1 MRVRNGKFGWTFVP
15 TSNIVNVLRFGWD
28 TDRQANSFDQAQ
40 LGPGLGYL
48 DVSVAGVQLGPANC
62 LPRVEPSET
71 RHEFADVTWT
81 KSQHTLKFGFN
92 ASTTE
97 DYNYFIS
104 NAFGSYTC
112 MTPTAFAQAYTASTG
127 AKNRTSYSQSFGNPV
142 ADYTI
147 SEFSWYALDQW
158 KITPISGRTQA
169 SRLQISAR
177 VTF

>member
-28 TDRQANSFDQAQ
+28 TDRQAKSFDQA
-40 LGPGLGYL
+40 
-48 DVSVAGVQLGPANC
+48 QLGPANC

-112 MTPTAFAQAYTASTG
+112 LTPTAFAQAYTASTG